1 MYGFGKTRGGK
12 LSITTQGDRSQ
23 VEVAGTPVDIIF
35 NWTALTN
42 QVCKTLGVPPIALAA
57 MLPQMVSEYQGTA
70 LKSEMRMGGEVRAVK

>member
-35 NWTALTN
+35 NWTALTY
-42 QVCKTLGVPPIALAA
+42 QVSEALNIPPIALAA
-57 MLPQMVSEYQGTA
+57 MLPQMVSDYQRTA
-70 LKSEMRMGGEVRAVK
+70 LKYEIKMGGRMRG